1 MKNQY
6 ISVKNWYTVVEK
18 LVYLV
23 YGASEDVYLVLC
35 VRNGISSVRN
45 GVYLI
50 FSVRNGIYLIYSG
63 VEGVYIV
70 HDLILE
76 LSIKVWWWCCDLV
89 VISIKMILLFFE
101 SRLRSSAA
109 FPCHIKS
116 CRYWRSTSKSNTL
129 L

>member
-1 MKNQY
+1 M
-6 ISVKNWYTVVEK
+6 VEK

-50 FSVRNGIYLIYSG
+50 FSIRNGIYLIYSG

-76 LSIKVWWWCCDLV
+76 LSINVWWWCCDLV

-109 FPCHIKS
+109 FPNCAQAK
-116 CRYWRSTSKSNTL
+116 WVDKNDP
-129 L
+129 